1 MAKTPHG
8 TKGWIEY
15 MEGAR
20 KYFAQNGTL
29 NGYDFYKWNNQRW
42 YPDNKSKVIKGQNFN
57 ADRRIGGNLYSP
69 KSYESKLKEARF
81 VDSTEGMPG
90 DSEGADIGSIQA
102 DTFINS
108 RY

>member
-42 YPDNKSKVIKGQNFN
+42 YPDNKSRVIPNKNFN
-57 ADRRIGGNLYSP
+57 PNRRIGNNLYSP
-69 KSYESKLKEARF
+69 KSYESKLKD
-81 VDSTEGMPG
+81 VDWVVIATPDETHY
-90 DSEGADIGSIQA
+90 EIVRNCIFAKKNV
-102 DTFINS
+102 F
-108 RY
+108 